1 MIIELSKREKGI
13 VYNVSG
19 QDEASLAELGLGL
32 MFASSKQI
40 IKAFGESKPEW
51 RINFEPTKEEEEQI
65 NMLKSTL
72 DKAYS
77 K

>member
-1 MIIELSKREKGI
+1 MTIELSKRDEKI
-13 VYNVSG
+13 ICSVPNK
-19 QDEASLAELGLGL
+19 DDTTFEELALGL

-40 IKAFGESKPEW
+40 KKAFGESKPEW
-51 RINFEPTKEEEEQI
+51 KINFEPTKEEEEHI
-65 NMLKSTL
+65 NMTKSIL

>member
-1 MIIELSKREKGI
+1 MIIELSKNDKGI
-13 VYNVSG
+13 VCNVSG
-19 QDEASLAELGLGL
+19 QNETSLAELALGL

-40 IKAFGESKPEW
+40 IEAFGESKPEW
-51 RINFEPTKEEEEQI
+51 RINFEPTKEEDEQI